1 MRAFNIEIVTPDGL
15 KFSGEVESLLVRT
28 TEGDIEIL
36 AGHTDFLASLATGRA
51 RLIIDGKTRIA
62 SASGGF
68 LSVKGGKVRM
78 CATTFEFAEEID
90 LKRAEEAKARAEAA
104 LSTARDDREERIVRA
119 KLMRAA
125 SRIKVASTK

>member
-15 KFSGEVESLLVRT
+15 KYSGEVESLLVRT

-51 RLIIDGKTRIA
+51 RLIVDGKTRVA

-68 LSVKGGKVRM
+68 LSVKGGKVRL
-78 CATTFEFAEEID
+78 CATTFEFAEDID

-104 LSTARDDREERIVRA
+104 LSNARDDREERILRA

-125 SRIKVASTK
+125 SRIKVADTK

>member
-15 KFSGEVESLLVRT
+15 KYSGEVESLLVRT

-51 RLIIDGKTRIA
+51 RLIVDGKTRLA

-68 LSVKGGKVRM
+68 LSVKGGKVRL
-78 CATTFEFAEEID
+78 CATTFEFAEDID

-104 LSTARDDREERIVRA
+104 LSNARDDREERILRA

-125 SRIKVASTK
+125 SRIKVADTK

>member
-15 KFSGEVESLLVRT
+15 KCSGEVESLLVRT

-51 RLIIDGKTRIA
+51 RLIVDGKTRLA

-68 LSVKGGKVRM
+68 LSVKGGKVRL

>member
-15 KFSGEVESLLVRT
+15 KYSGEVESLLVRT

-51 RLIIDGKTRIA
+51 RLIVDGKTRQA

-68 LSVKGGKVRM
+68 LSVKGGKVRL

>member
-15 KFSGEVESLLVRT
+15 KYSGEVESLLVRT

-51 RLIIDGKTRIA
+51 RLIVDGKTRLA

-68 LSVKGGKVRM
+68 LSVKGGKVRL

>member
-15 KFSGEVESLLVRT
+15 KYSGEVESLLVRT

-51 RLIIDGKTRIA
+51 RLIVDGKTRQA
-62 SASGGF
+62 AASGGF
-68 LSVKGGKVRM
+68 LSVKGGKVRL